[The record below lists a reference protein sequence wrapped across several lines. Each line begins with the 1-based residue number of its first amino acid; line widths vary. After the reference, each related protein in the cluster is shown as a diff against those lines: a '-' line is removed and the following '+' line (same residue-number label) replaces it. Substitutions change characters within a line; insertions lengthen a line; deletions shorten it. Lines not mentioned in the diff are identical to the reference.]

1 MDWLT
6 ELFIGN
12 SVAHTILV
20 YAIVIAIGV
29 MLGKVR
35 FFGISLGATFVLFC
49 GILVGH
55 LGVTVDGA
63 TLKFIQEFGLI
74 LFIFSIGLQVGPSF
88 FSSFKHEGI
97 ELNGIAM
104 LIVSLNVVVALAIYF
119 IVGNISMTDL
129 VGVMSGAVTNTP
141 GLGAAQQA
149 LIETVGDRA
158 SELNESMS
166 LGYAAAYPLG
176 VIGSASSCRWSSSR

>member
-55 LGVTVDGA
+55 LGVTVDGS

-97 ELNGIAM
+97 QLNGIAM
-104 LIVSLNVVVALAIYF
+104 LIVALGIDN
-119 IVGNISMTDL
+119 IPDIISQPLTMIGNIT
-129 VGVMSGAVTNTP
+129 VP
-141 GLGAAQQA
+141 AAL
-149 LIETVGDRA
+149 LI
-158 SELNESMS
+158 
-166 LGYAAAYPLG
+166 
-176 VIGSASSCRWSSSR
+176 IGSAMPQPTRWVSSALSCRWYCSR